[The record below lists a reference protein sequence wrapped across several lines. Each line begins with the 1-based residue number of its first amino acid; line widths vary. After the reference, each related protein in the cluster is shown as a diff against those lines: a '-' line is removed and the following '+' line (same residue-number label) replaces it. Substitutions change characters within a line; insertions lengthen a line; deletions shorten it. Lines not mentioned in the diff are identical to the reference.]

1 MVTRD
6 VKQYNADYQ
15 MSIERRTFADV
26 QSTLSSVKPGM
37 SRGHSPVT
45 RGNATDDASCGHAE
59 WNGNRLTFT
68 GEGRRNYWFIPAV
81 ENGVSFAVLVPDTL
95 AIGGYVVSDNYGGCE
110 YHVAVNSSTMELALL
125 HVFRGSSGLTK
136 YSLGSGWVMKDTLRS
151 NDLVAK
157 IPYKVDN
164 PGQRDGSVLS
174 ISYIPPCRN
183 WKDFT
188 IESDFICVKSGIV
201 THALQSDIRDSV
213 IG

>member
-1 MVTRD
+1 MT
-6 VKQYNADYQ
+6 
-15 MSIERRTFADV
+15 IERQTYDDV

-45 RGNATDDASCGHAE
+45 LGNAADDARCGHAG
-59 WNGNRLTFT
+59 WHGDTLTFT

-81 ENGVSFAVLVPDTL
+81 ESSVSFAVLVPDTL

-125 HVFRGSSGLTK
+125 HVFRGASGLTK
-136 YSLGSGWVMKDTLRS
+136 YSLGPGWVMKAILRS
-151 NDLVAK
+151 HDLVAK
-157 IPYKVDN
+157 IPYKVNN

-174 ISYIPPCRN
+174 ISYIPPCRI
-183 WKDFT
+183 WKNFK
-188 IESDFICVKSGIV
+188 IENEFICVKAGIV
-201 THALQSDIRDSV
+201 THALWSDIRDSV